1 MWNQSLRISD
11 PLYYFTDSLE
21 VKEIYNF
28 ISHHFPFFDINEA
41 AGWKNSLRHALSCQK
56 KYFRSWENPI
66 PSIPQDSRGKH
77 SKIYSFRQE
86 MRQKLIQSAQ
96 NACLL
101 KEYQVKK
108 AMINPEDLWNL
119 IWKYKRILIVITYL
133 LRILRI
139 EILKRS

>member
-1 MWNQSLRISD
+1 
-11 PLYYFTDSLE
+11 
-21 VKEIYNF
+21 
-28 ISHHFPFFDINEA
+28 
-41 AGWKNSLRHALSCQK
+41 
-56 KYFRSWENPI
+56 
-66 PSIPQDSRGKH
+66 
-77 SKIYSFRQE
+77 

-139 EILKRS
+139 EILKRSWKIVVDNKFTIETDDENVWLDLKLTTNTKSIMQ

>member
-1 MWNQSLRISD
+1 MTFF
-11 PLYYFTDSLE
+11 YFTDSLE

-28 ISHHFPFFDINEA
+28 ISQHFPFFDINEG

-101 KEYQVKK
+101 KEDQLKK
-108 AMINPEDLWNL
+108 AMLNPEDLWNL
-119 IWKYKRILIVITYL
+119 I
-133 LRILRI
+133 
-139 EILKRS
+139 